1 VNVPLR
7 EPLYPAPDE
16 KIIFNKN
23 IKIIEEQS
31 TEIKLNASEHNKLI
45 KKFFQFKRILIVAGQ
60 SDYKEKMSEILA
72 ESIHKFKLPFV
83 ADVISNFHAIEEIIR
98 HHDHFIGSDKNYK
111 ILNPDLLITFGKS
124 VLSKNLKIFLRKN
137 KPLEHW
143 HFQQAGE
150 IADTFQSLTHV
161 IRESAEMFFK
171 DLNEMDNDAENKQ
184 VEYFNDWHNQ
194 NAKSKDYLEQFL
206 SQSEFGEFK
215 AAGII
220 LENLP
225 SCNLH
230 ISNSMPVRYANM
242 IGLYTRHTHI
252 EVNVNRGTSG
262 IDGSNSTA
270 TGASMASGK
279 ITVLIT
285 GDMAFFY
292 DRNAFWHNYPLPNL
306 KIIILNNHSGGIFRM
321 IDGPSNLPELE
332 EFFETYQ
339 PLSAKLLAEEFDFEY
354 QMCDNEKTLI
364 ESLKT
369 CVQKNNKTQILE
381 ILTDTKKN
389 HSIYKSFIENFS

>member
-1 VNVPLR
+1 
-7 EPLYPAPDE
+7 
-16 KIIFNKN
+16 
-23 IKIIEEQS
+23 
-31 TEIKLNASEHNKLI
+31 
-45 KKFFQFKRILIVAGQ
+45 
-60 SDYKEKMSEILA
+60 
-72 ESIHKFKLPFV
+72 
-83 ADVISNFHAIEEIIR
+83 
-98 HHDHFIGSDKNYK
+98 
-111 ILNPDLLITFGKS
+111 
-124 VLSKNLKIFLRKN
+124 
-137 KPLEHW
+137 
-143 HFQQAGE
+143 
-150 IADTFQSLTHV
+150 
-161 IRESAEMFFK
+161 
-171 DLNEMDNDAENKQ
+171 
-184 VEYFNDWHNQ
+184 
-194 NAKSKDYLEQFL
+194 
-206 SQSEFGEFK
+206 
-215 AAGII
+215 
-220 LENLP
+220 
-225 SCNLH
+225 
-230 ISNSMPVRYANM
+230 MPVRYANM